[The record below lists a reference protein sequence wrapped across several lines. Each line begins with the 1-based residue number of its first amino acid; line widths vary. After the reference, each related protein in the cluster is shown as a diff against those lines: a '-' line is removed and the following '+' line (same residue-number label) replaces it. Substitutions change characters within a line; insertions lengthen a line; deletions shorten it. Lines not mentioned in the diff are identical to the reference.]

1 MRKGTIA
8 LGTLSAVLASS
19 CALLWHRVQSL
30 EKVFSAMRAEKAV
43 FHACP
48 TAQFPSNQLS
58 ACATT
63 TVDSARPALDSRT
76 QPDLDLF
83 GQVHRDPRFQA
94 AMAGYLRIDLRQQ
107 YAAFLSSLRLTA
119 EKEDQLMM
127 ILAQQRVR
135 GSGGI
140 PKDFSREEWEK
151 RNDAEL
157 RAVLSQS
164 QSDAFRR
171 YRETEGT
178 RDQVRALR
186 DELMQTRE
194 PLRDDQIEPLVDA
207 LHPEEA
213 QFMEEVRI
221 FKESLDKSAEALAD
235 SEKKAE
241 TYFAERE
248 AAATQRKLESAATIL
263 SRDQLKALKRRLEAQ
278 LALSQQGSKL
288 RRLQFEL
295 AESLS
300 RPEAAVDSA
309 N

>member
-1 MRKGTIA
+1 MRKVTIV
-8 LGTLSAVLASS
+8 LGTLSAVLAII
-19 CALLWHRVQSL
+19 CALLWQRVQSQD
-30 EKVFSAMRAEKAV
+30 KIVSAMRAEKAA

-48 TAQFPSNQLS
+48 TAPVPFDRPS

-63 TVDSARPALDSRT
+63 TVDPAPPASDLRT

-94 AMAGYLRIDLRQQ
+94 EMAGYLRIDLRQQ

-140 PKDFSREEWEK
+140 PKDYSREEWEK

-164 QSDAFRR
+164 QIDAFRR

-207 LHPEEA
+207 IRPEEV
-213 QFMEEVRI
+213 QFMEEVQI
-221 FKESLDKSAEALAD
+221 FKEGLDKSAEALAD
-235 SEKKAE
+235 SERKAE
-241 TYFAERE
+241 AYFAERE

-278 LALSQQGSKL
+278 QALSLQGSRL

-295 AESLS
+295 AESMS
-300 RPEAAVDSA
+300 RPERTADSA